1 MKVEVIKPARKNA
14 LKTLFPKGNLD
25 CVTRTCEISV
35 NEFAQLW
42 ANTEGFAK
50 VGNQFSNMNSFDYLF
65 AIDEEQLNPY
75 ADLYTQ
81 ALCDTITE
89 TQDFGW
95 VTHSAK
101 ACGNSSRKTE
111 TKPLNK
117 SFTAVC
123 RRKFKYGSSDNCQKV
138 IARKSACGNFVTV
151 FKS

>member
-35 NEFAQLW
+35 NEFESLW
-42 ANTEGFAK
+42 LKTGGIAN
-50 VGNQFSNMNSFDYLF
+50 VGNQYSNMNSFDYLF

-81 ALCDTITE
+81 ALCDTVTKIA
-89 TQDFGW
+89 DFGW
-95 VTHSAK
+95 VFHHAK
-101 ACGNSSRKTE
+101 ASSKKVCE
-111 TKPLNK
+111 TQTTPLNK
-117 SFTAVC
+117 SFTAVY